1 MNGNSAV
8 LELDAPTAQLL
19 EDLAKVWGVSK
30 EEAVRRAVAQA
41 DATSLPANKQSRL
54 DAFKELQRR
63 LNLTSAKA
71 AAWQNIVRE
80 ARR

>member
-1 MNGNSAV
+1 MNGNSAL
-8 LELDAPTAQLL
+8 LELDAPTAHLL

-41 DATSLPANKQSRL
+41 EATSLPANKLTRL